1 MKKLI
6 DSFANGI
13 SLMDINPFVRFVN
26 KIITDK
32 DEIHACPMRQ
42 LYDYQLVC
50 VLEGNL
56 NFKIGDD
63 VVELYSGDLIILPPF
78 TWTLEYCK
86 NSAFCKYYIAHFD
99 FFYNPSRVD
108 WQVEDM
114 YLKYCRPWI
123 DKVEPDQKYVDKSD
137 RNFGALKSYA
147 VEKNALTDDTI
158 ELLQKMLDAYRAVYR
173 KVRLG
178 SEDLLLKSYILKL
191 FALLSSPM
199 VSGSTHC
206 DAVNG
211 FIDYVMAN
219 YNQKISVSEFAR
231 DCGYTINH
239 YRKIFKAETGET
251 PLDYLLK
258 VRIEKAKDFLLYNV
272 PVNQTAER
280 VGFDDPYYFSKV
292 FKKET
297 GVSPKNY
304 KKTIEN
310 MGW

>member
-1 MKKLI
+1 MNKLI
-6 DSFANGI
+6 DAFANGV

-42 LYDYQLVC
+42 LYDYQIVC

-56 NFKIGDD
+56 NFKIGDE
-63 VVELYSGDLIILPPF
+63 VVELYPGDIIFLPPF
-78 TWTLEYCK
+78 VWTFEYC
-86 NSAFCKYYIAHFD
+86 NDSAFCRYYIVHFD
-99 FFYNPSRVD
+99 FFFNKNRVE

-123 DKVEPDQKYVDKSD
+123 KRVEPDERYVDKSD
-137 RNFGALKSYA
+137 RNFGALKSFA

-158 ELLQKMLDAYRAVYR
+158 ELFQKMYDAHRAACR
-173 KVRLG
+173 KGRLG
-178 SEDLLLKSYILKL
+178 SEDLLLKSYLLKL
-191 FALLSSPM
+191 FALLCSPTL
-199 VSGSTHC
+199 GASTHSE
-206 DAVNG
+206 AVNG
-211 FIDYVMAN
+211 FIDYVMIN
-219 YNQKISVSEFAR
+219 YNQKINVSQFAS
-231 DCGYTINH
+231 DCGYTVNH

-272 PVNQTAER
+272 PVNKTAER
-280 VGFDDPYYFSKV
+280 VGFEDPYYFSKV

-304 KKTIEN
+304 KKTIEK

>member
-1 MKKLI
+1 MNKLI
-6 DSFANGI
+6 DAFSNGV

-56 NFKIGDD
+56 NFRIGND

-78 TWTLEYCK
+78 VWTYEYCK
-86 NSAFCKYYIAHFD
+86 NSSFCKYYIVHFD
-99 FFYNPSRVD
+99 FFYNRSRVD

-114 YLKYCRPWI
+114 YLKYCRPWV
-123 DKVEPDQKYVDKSD
+123 KSVEPNPEYIDKSD

-158 ELLQKMLDAYRAVYR
+158 ELLQKMLDVYRAAYR
-173 KVRLG
+173 KGRLK
-178 SEDLLLKSYILKL
+178 SEDTLLKSYMLKF
-191 FALLSSPM
+191 FATLCSPM
-199 VSGSTHC
+199 VSGNTHS

-211 FIDYVMAN
+211 FIDYVIAN
-219 YNQKISVSEFAR
+219 YNQKVSVSAFAR
-231 DCGYTINH
+231 ECGYTVNH

-251 PLDYLLK
+251 PLDYLLR

-292 FKKET
+292 FKKVT

-304 KKTIEN
+304 KKTIEK
-310 MGW
+310 MC

>member
-1 MKKLI
+1 MKLI
-6 DSFANGI
+6 EALADDV
-13 SLMDINPFVRFVN
+13 SLMDINPYVRFVN
-26 KIITDK
+26 KIITGK

-56 NFKIGDD
+56 NFRIGEE

-78 TWTLEYCK
+78 VWTYEFCK
-86 NSAFCKYYIAHFD
+86 DNAFCKYYIAHFD
-99 FFYNPSRVD
+99 FFYNKSRTG
-108 WQVEDM
+108 WQIEDM
-114 YLKYCRPWI
+114 YLKFCRPWI
-123 DKVEPDQKYVDKSD
+123 NRVEPDEKFIDKSD
-137 RNFGALKSYA
+137 RNFGALKSFA
-147 VEKNALTDDTI
+147 VEKNVVTDKTI
-158 ELLQKMLDAYRAVYR
+158 DLLQKMLDAYRSACR
-173 KVRLG
+173 KERSG
-178 SEDLLLKSYILKL
+178 SEDLLLKSHMLKL
-191 FALLSSPM
+191 FALLASPAN
-199 VSGSTHC
+199 GISTHN

-211 FIDYVMAN
+211 FMDYVMAN
-219 YNQKISVSEFAR
+219 YNQKISITEFAKS
-231 DCGYTINH
+231 CGYTVNH

-251 PLDYLLK
+251 PLDYLLG
-258 VRIEKAKDFLLYNV
+258 VRLEKAKDFLLYNV

-304 KKTIEN
+304 KKTIEK